1 MATMD
6 LTRLPVTMDKM
17 RKSEKENMIEDRERW
32 WNKFYTKVC
41 QSSQEFCS
49 LNMIDISSMR
59 S

>member
-49 LNMIDISSMR
+49 G
-59 S
+59 